1 MKQAEISVLNGLYKN
16 AAVGKDAIF
25 CVLEHTQD
33 ADLRKEL
40 CTQLDYYE
48 TQQQKIRQQMKTFY
62 QYPKEL
68 GTLAKVCSSASIR
81 LHCLG
86 GTDSHQVAKLMVEG
100 TNMGL
105 IQLSQ
110 LMNRHA
116 NLTDSVRKPRGRN
129 DAAGRSVLE
138 SAQALSLRRNRYGI
152 WKTTADTHR
161 CSGKNL
167 SATGKIRGGSAT
179 DWLFRPCSSSY
190 L

>member
-86 GTDSHQVAKLMVEG
+86 SADSHQIAKLMVEG

-116 NLTDSVRKPRGRN
+116 NLTDSVWKQGAEMMQQEEAYLNRLKP
-129 DAAGRSVLE
+129 
-138 SAQALSLRRNRYGI
+138 
-152 WKTTADTHR
+152 
-161 CSGKNL
+161 
-167 SATGKIRGGSAT
+167 
-179 DWLFRPCSSSY
+179 Y

>member
-68 GTLAKVCSSASIR
+68 GTLAKVCSSAKTD
-81 LHCLG
+81 G
-86 GTDSHQVAKLMVEG
+86 GRNKHGLDSAFPADEPSRQPD
-100 TNMGL
+100 GL
-105 IQLSQ
+105 CPE
-110 LMNRHA
+110 
-116 NLTDSVRKPRGRN
+116 TRGRN

>member
-33 ADLRKEL
+33 PDLRKEL

-48 TQQQKIRQQMKTFY
+48 TQQQKNPAADENILSVPQRIGHARKGLQQCQHSPALSGQCRQPPNCKTNGGRNKHGLDSAF
-62 QYPKEL
+62 PADEL
-68 GTLAKVCSSASIR
+68 SR
-81 LHCLG
+81 QP
-86 GTDSHQVAKLMVEG
+86 D
-100 TNMGL
+100 GL
-105 IQLSQ
+105 CPE
-110 LMNRHA
+110 
-116 NLTDSVRKPRGRN
+116 TRGRN

-138 SAQALSLRRNRYGI
+138 SSQALSLRRNRYGI

>member
-68 GTLAKVCSSASIR
+68 SSASIR

-86 GTDSHQVAKLMVEG
+86 GADSHQVAKLMVEG

-116 NLTDSVRKPRGRN
+116 NLTDSVRKQG
-129 DAAGRSVLE
+129 AEMMQQEEAYL
-138 SAQALSLRRNRYGI
+138 NRL
-152 WKTTADTHR
+152 K
-161 CSGKNL
+161 
-167 SATGKIRGGSAT
+167 
-179 DWLFRPCSSSY
+179 PY

>member
-1 MKQAEISVLNGLYKN
+1 
-16 AAVGKDAIF
+16 
-25 CVLEHTQD
+25 
-33 ADLRKEL
+33 
-40 CTQLDYYE
+40 
-48 TQQQKIRQQMKTFY
+48 MKTFY

-86 GTDSHQVAKLMVEG
+86 GADSHQVAKLMVEG

-116 NLTDSVRKPRGRN
+116 NLTDSVRKQG
-129 DAAGRSVLE
+129 AEMMQQEEAYL
-138 SAQALSLRRNRYGI
+138 NRL
-152 WKTTADTHR
+152 K
-161 CSGKNL
+161 
-167 SATGKIRGGSAT
+167 
-179 DWLFRPCSSSY
+179 PY